1 MKKKATIR
9 AWYTGG
15 TARGREP
22 NFEYVANKKSEMNKN
37 WQKVIVLAMFASS
50 LSNSSRTTTLKQQ
63 LAIAAIDSKRTYIVK

>member
-1 MKKKATIR
+1 MNPVGEIATIR

-37 WQKVIVLAMFASS
+37 WQKVIVLAHVRIFFE
-50 LSNSSRTTTLKQQ
+50 
-63 LAIAAIDSKRTYIVK
+63 